1 MASIVT
7 TTITND
13 AGDNLVL
20 RLSNY
25 ATATETIKNTE
36 TANFSLAVPAMYLN
50 GALVYEVSH
59 SLRWIIFWTT
69 DNQVSSKMFKISDSI
84 DCKQVTNN
92 LKSNQRSEDKIT
104 CAGYEYTAWVC
115 MAWRSC
121 SWAAVQ
127 GPLLGLS
134 TAEIVWVA

>member
-7 TTITND
+7 TTITNA

-25 ATATETIKNTE
+25 ATAAETIKNTE
-36 TANFSLAVPAMYLN
+36 TANFPLAVPAMYLN
-50 GALVYEVSH
+50 GALVYEVGH

-84 DCKQVTNN
+84 DWKQVTNN

-104 CAGYEYTAWVC
+104 YAGYEYTAW
-115 MAWRSC
+115 ASIAPN
-121 SWAAVQ
+121 SSGQAN
-127 GPLLGLS
+127 
-134 TAEIVWVA
+134 TANISASPVPK